1 MAKLEVD
8 GERLW
13 STVMASAEIGALPEG
28 GLRRLTLT
36 DSDQQMRNLFARWA
50 KVAGYGLSIDPLGTM
65 ILHRPGADE
74 TLAPVVIG
82 SHLDT
87 QWSGGRFDGIM
98 GVMAGLEVLR
108 TLDDERME
116 TRRPLEVVNWTNE
129 EGARFQPPMLCSLA
143 FAGLKSIDWIH
154 DRRDRE
160 GKRFGDELDRIGYRG
175 TAPARRDIDSYFE
188 LHIEQGP

>member
-1 MAKLEVD
+1 MARLEVD
-8 GERLW
+8 GGRLW

-50 KVAGYGLSIDPLGTM
+50 NVASWRLSIDQLGTM
-65 ILHRPGADE
+65 ILHRPGTDE

-87 QWSGGRFDGIM
+87 QWAGGRFDGIM

-108 TLDDERME
+108 TLDDKAYGNAPAGRGRKLDERR
-116 TRRPLEVVNWTNE
+116 RRPVPAPNAVL
-129 EGARFQPPMLCSLA
+129 ARLCRSPEHRL
-143 FAGLKSIDWIH
+143 GL
-154 DRRDRE
+154 
-160 GKRFGDELDRIGYRG
+160 
-175 TAPARRDIDSYFE
+175 
-188 LHIEQGP
+188 